1 MQSDVTALTR
11 FSEFPAVAG
20 TAALDRADRP
30 LPERYLAW
38 LASQAIGHGARTDA
52 ITSVSAFL
60 QAIRQ
65 HGWDA
70 TLPVTAAFFP
80 GGIPARPPRLTR
92 HLAEHIM
99 TRVESPANLDRRT
112 SPEGRLITLILIRC
126 GLRATDACT
135 LAFDCLIHDGQ
146 SAPCLRYF
154 NHKMRREAAV
164 PADEELEAAIRGQQ
178 QRVAGRWPGRHPHLF
193 PALKANAGGQHPV
206 TCCSYRGLL
215 SKWLDTCDVRDEHG
229 GPVHLTPRQWR
240 HTFACPLI
248 NRDVPQEV
256 VRVLPDHSSTQMTA
270 HYAKL
275 TDQTVRRR
283 WEQAA
288 RVNISGERVTID
300 PDGPL
305 GQAQR
310 AKTRYGIATQ
320 TLPNGYC
327 GLPVQRQCPH
337 ASSCLTC
344 PVFITGPEFL
354 PQLREQQQR
363 TLTLIATARDNGHLR
378 VTEMNE
384 QVAANLDRMITEL
397 EAIGPDEQE
406 DAADAG

>member
-1 MQSDVTALTR
+1 MRQMQRKAQR
-11 FSEFPAVAG
+11 RG
-20 TAALDRADRP
+20 GMP
-30 LPERYLAW
+30 LP
-38 LASQAIGHGARTDA
+38 
-52 ITSVSAFL
+52 
-60 QAIRQ
+60 
-65 HGWDA
+65 
-70 TLPVTAAFFP
+70 
-80 GGIPARPPRLTR
+80 PARR
-92 HLAEHIM
+92 AQVFG
-99 TRVESPANLDRRT
+99 RVGKPLPT
-112 SPEGRLITLILIRC
+112 S
-126 GLRATDACT
+126 
-135 LAFDCLIHDGQ
+135 F
-146 SAPCLRYF
+146 
-154 NHKMRREAAV
+154 
-164 PADEELEAAIRGQQ
+164 
-178 QRVAGRWPGRHPHLF
+178 
-193 PALKANAGGQHPV
+193 
-206 TCCSYRGLL
+206 
-215 SKWLDTCDVRDEHG
+215 
-229 GPVHLTPRQWR
+229 
-240 HTFACPLI
+240 

-256 VRVLPDHSSTQMTA
+256 VRVLLDHSSTQMTA

-305 GQAQR
+305 GQAQW

-337 ASSCLTC
+337 ANSCLTC

-354 PQLREQQQR
+354 PELRGQRQR
-363 TLTLIATARDNGHLR
+363 TLTLITTARDNGHVR

-406 DAADAG
+406 DAANAG